1 MAKKILKPVIL
12 SVETSGRAGSVAAGR
27 GDELL
32 AEKTFCGLMRHS
44 IELFP
49 AIKAVLAQ
57 IGSSISDVTEIYVSA
72 GPGSF
77 TGLRIGITMAKMTA
91 FATGA
96 RIIAVNTLEAIAQN
110 AGLYIEQSGEKIG
123 KIATILDAKRKE
135 FYVAVF
141 ERLDVR
147 WVKTDGDGL
156 MRAEEFLARFAGGI
170 EPVWLLGEG
179 LVYYKRAFT
188 GQGIRF
194 LDEDYWPS
202 RAGGVYTVGRRM
214 AKAGIF
220 AEPATLEPQYLRQ
233 AQAQEKWKMRE
244 VDGPGNA

>member
-1 MAKKILKPVIL
+1 MAKQFSEKVVL

-27 GDELL
+27 GEELL

-44 IELFP
+44 VELFP
-49 AIKAVLAQ
+49 TIKAVLAQ
-57 IGSSISDVTEIYVSA
+57 IGSTISDVDEIYVSA

-110 AGLYIEQSGEKIG
+110 AGLYIEQSGEQIG
-123 KIATILDAKRKE
+123 RIATILDAKRKE

-141 ERLDVR
+141 ERSGTR

-156 MRAEEFLARFAGGI
+156 MRAEEFLARFAGST

-179 LVYYKRAFT
+179 LVYYKNAFT
-188 GQGIRF
+188 AQGIRF

-214 AKAGIF
+214 AKEGIF
-220 AEPATLEPQYLRQ
+220 AEPATLEPHYLRQ
-233 AQAQEKWKMRE
+233 AQAQQKWQIRE
-244 VDGPGNA
+244 IDGAGDA

>member
-1 MAKKILKPVIL
+1 MAKQFLEPVIL

-32 AEKTFCGLMRHS
+32 AEKTFSGLMRHS
-44 IELFP
+44 VELFP
-49 AIKAVLAQ
+49 AIEAVLAR
-57 IGSSISDVTEIYVSA
+57 IGSNISEVAEIYVSA

-110 AGLYIEQSGEKIG
+110 AELYIEHSGKKIDR
-123 KIATILDAKRKE
+123 IATILDAKRKE

-141 ERLDVR
+141 ERSDVR
-147 WVKTDGDGL
+147 WVKTNGDGL
-156 MRAEEFLARFAGGI
+156 MRAEEFLKRFAGGT

-179 LVYYKRAFT
+179 LVYYKKAFT
-188 GQGIRF
+188 GQAIRF

-202 RAGGVYTVGRRM
+202 RAGGVYAVGRRM

-220 AEPATLEPQYLRQ
+220 ADPATLEPHYLRRV
-233 AQAQEKWKMRE
+233 QAQEKWQMRE
-244 VDGPGNA
+244 LDGTGDA

>member
-1 MAKKILKPVIL
+1 
-12 SVETSGRAGSVAAGR
+12 VAAGR

-49 AIKAVLAQ
+49 AIKAVLAK
-57 IGSSISDVTEIYVSA
+57 IGCSISDVTEIYVSA

-141 ERLDVR
+141 ERNGTR
-147 WVKTDGDGL
+147 WVKTHGDGL
-156 MRAEEFLARFAGGI
+156 MRTEEFLAKFAGDT
-170 EPVWLLGEG
+170 EPIWLLGEG

-188 GQGIRF
+188 GHGISF

-202 RAGGVYTVGRRM
+202 RAGGVYAVGRRM

-220 AEPATLEPQYLRQ
+220 ADPVTLEPQYLRR

-244 VDGPGNA
+244 FDGTGDA

>member
-1 MAKKILKPVIL
+1 MAKQFFEPVVL
-12 SVETSGRAGSVAAGR
+12 SVETSGRTGSVAAGR
-27 GDELL
+27 GDEIS
-32 AEKTFCGLMRHS
+32 AEKAFCGLMRHS

-57 IGSSISDVTEIYVSA
+57 IGSSIADVTEIYVSA

-110 AGLYIEQSGEKIG
+110 AGIYIEQSGKNIG
-123 KIATILDAKRKE
+123 RIATILDAKRKE

-141 ERLDVR
+141 ERLGVQ
-147 WVKTDGDGL
+147 WLKTDGDGL
-156 MRAEEFLARFAGGI
+156 MRAEEFLKRFAGGT

-179 LVYYKRAFT
+179 LVYYKKAFI
-188 GQGIRF
+188 GRGIRF

-214 AKAGIF
+214 AKAGFF
-220 AEPATLEPQYLRQ
+220 ADPATLVPQYFRR
-233 AQAQEKWKMRE
+233 AQAQEKWKIRE
-244 VDGPGNA
+244 IDGTGNA